1 MLISVDGLVL
11 YVGLGGFMWVV
22 VEAWFGVI
30 CGVGWFCV
38 NPPVQFL
45 TNKRIFF
52 KNECVTNWCSKLI
65 LYFQYIYFLIIKKIC
80 LIGIQRICLELIIG
94 QHWSKLSFAHFK
106 A

>member
-1 MLISVDGLVL
+1 
-11 YVGLGGFMWVV
+11 MWVV

-65 LYFQYIYFLIIKKIC
+65 LYFQYIYFLTIKMNMLNWYPEDMSRVDNWTTLVQTQFC
-80 LIGIQRICLELIIG
+80 T
-94 QHWSKLSFAHFK
+94 F
-106 A
+106 

>member
-1 MLISVDGLVL
+1 MLISVDSLVL

-52 KNECVTNWCSKLI
+52 LNECVTNWCSKLI
-65 LYFQYIYFLIIKKIC
+65 LYFQYIYFLIIKKNM
-80 LIGIQRICLELIIG
+80 LNWYPEDMSRVDNWTTLVQTQFRT
-94 QHWSKLSFAHFK
+94 F
-106 A
+106 